1 MAADMHVR
9 IPLRVNEQG
18 AVRLRVSDDPPTTFS
33 RSEYVEQRVIAT
45 DDYSELTN
53 LPQIDGVTLVGNR
66 TAAELGVRPI
76 GNAAI
81 LDLFR

>member
-1 MAADMHVR
+1 MTADAHVR
-9 IPLRVNEQG
+9 IPLRVAEQG
-18 AVRLRVSDDPPTTFS
+18 AVRLRVSDDAPTTFS
-33 RSEYVEQRVIAT
+33 SSEYIEQRVVAT

-76 GNAAI
+76 GNVAI

>member
-1 MAADMHVR
+1 MTADAHVR
-9 IPLRVNEQG
+9 IPLRVAEQE
-18 AVRLRVSDDPPTTFS
+18 AVRLRVSDDSPTTFS
-33 RSEYVEQRVIAT
+33 SGEYIEQRTVST
-45 DDYSELTN
+45 DDYGDLRN